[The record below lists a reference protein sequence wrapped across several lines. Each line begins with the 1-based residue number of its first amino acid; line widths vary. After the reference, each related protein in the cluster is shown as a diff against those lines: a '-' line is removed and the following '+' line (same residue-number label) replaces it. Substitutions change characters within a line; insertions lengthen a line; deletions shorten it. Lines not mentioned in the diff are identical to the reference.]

1 MKKFTSSF
9 LVLIWICTNI
19 QIVGQEKMP
28 QVRED
33 GVYTYV
39 DQMPV
44 YSTGQEGLMN
54 YLSEAVKYPAYAKAK
69 GISGVV
75 LVQFVIKKNG
85 KTSQCKIIR
94 GIEPSLDAETLRVV
108 KGIPGKW
115 IPGREKG
122 KKVPVS
128 FTIPVNFRL
137 TGKMNSSSIYD
148 GLKVNRN
155 IKASLEG
162 IWQICTHVKSLDYG
176 KFDIQTG
183 PYLKILSSDKN
194 FFNMYLSIMNG
205 RSVITAMGTYT
216 QSSTDTYVEKIFK
229 SVTDPELTGIY
240 NELEFG
246 FISENLLQVS
256 YQMPGRPM
264 RSTEVWVRIIQ
275 PDLKQPELLPQTF

>member
-1 MKKFTSSF
+1 MKKFTFSF

-19 QIVGQEKMP
+19 QIVGQEKMS

-54 YLSEAVKYPAYAKAK
+54 YLSETVKYPAYAKEK

-85 KTSQCKIIR
+85 KTSQCKIVQ
-94 GIEPSLDAETLRVV
+94 GIEPSLDAEALRVV

-137 TGKMNSSSIYD
+137 TGKTNSLSIYD

-162 IWQICTHVKSLDYG
+162 IWQICTRVKPLGYG

-194 FFNMYLSIMNG
+194 LFNMHLSIMNG
-205 RSVITAMGTYT
+205 RSVITAMGTYAQT
-216 QSSTDTYVEKIFK
+216 SDNTYVEKIFK
-229 SVTDPELTGIY
+229 SVTDPELTGTDSK
-240 NELEFG
+240 LEFG
-246 FISENLLQVS
+246 FISENLLEVS
-256 YQMPGRPM
+256 FRLPGRPVD
-264 RSTEVWVRIIQ
+264 SKEVWVRIIQ
-275 PDLKQPELLPQTF
+275 PNLKQPEILPQTF